1 MLSAC
6 PRSRKPYIIPMLF
19 QCSWQPESIKSHVPH
34 QKGIFGV
41 RMLTLQINVH
51 FGRKVYSGCK
61 NALLDENMTFGWQ
74 CDFLWI
80 HGARN
85 IKKPLVLCSVS
96 GHCPTKYG
104 LSFKGCFLR
113 EKCDLCT
120 KCDIWSENCI
130 LSYNVGFLW
139 K

>member
-1 MLSAC
+1 MSSGIHCVRHMMKTLYNANGFLMLLA
-6 PRSRKPYIIPMLF
+6 PRIHKRLYPM
-19 QCSWQPESIKSHVPH
+19 QKSHFCDKILIFH
-34 QKGIFGV
+34 Q
-41 RMLTLQINVH
+41 
-51 FGRKVYSGCK
+51 KVYSGCR

-113 EKCDLCT
+113 EKCHLCT
-120 KCDIWSENCI
+120 KCDFWSENCI
-130 LSYNVGFLW
+130 LS
-139 K
+139 